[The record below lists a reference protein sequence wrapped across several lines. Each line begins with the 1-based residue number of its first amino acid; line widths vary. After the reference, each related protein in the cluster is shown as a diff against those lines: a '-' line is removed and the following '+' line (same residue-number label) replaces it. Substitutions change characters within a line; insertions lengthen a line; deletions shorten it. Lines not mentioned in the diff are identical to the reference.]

1 MIVRDTIL
9 VQQRFDKY
17 LVVGFVNTANQLEQ
31 QGLKARYFF
40 YLGVQCQRYDNW
52 SNAFLSENYLKRFI
66 NGLVKRYY
74 DIYKLGDNKKG

>member
-31 QGLKARYFF
+31 QGLKARY
-40 YLGVQCQRYDNW
+40 QD
-52 SNAFLSENYLKRFI
+52 FLKSQGRIDY
-66 NGLVKRYY
+66 
-74 DIYKLGDNKKG
+74 

>member
-31 QGLKARYFF
+31 QGPKDRYQAFSKSQARIDY
-40 YLGVQCQRYDNW
+40 QK
-52 SNAFLSENYLKRFI
+52 ENGY
-66 NGLVKRYY
+66 N
-74 DIYKLGDNKKG
+74 